1 MSNGQVS
8 PYQTAGS
15 NHYAY
20 PPLRDPKI
28 AVRPLV
34 EKLGQYDRMRAVLEQ
49 QGTDRGFWKAMTE
62 VLSEKIVLR
71 SDWFRYAVALTEPEA
86 VKSAV
91 RAIHYDLHLE
101 IRQRSTLIPAYYLC
115 RTKWDYWSEYG
126 LIVEDLYASPGYPFH
141 DERLVK
147 LMQAGHEV
155 YYLRLARMRHSAAAM
170 FKGIASL
177 PRLSQLTDELLY
189 EVGRYIFR
197 AIWHEDQK
205 PALAACGAFSLV
217 RFRQAM
223 ELLYLCLSG
232 DLCELRGALTERF
245 FKFFKCVY
253 PQPALGALL
262 HRIQEAD
269 GATLAAL
276 PQKVRPLYSQLSAAF
291 SSFLKQEVLWREG
304 RSPLPLFK
312 VLFGNLSRL
321 ELLPEMLK
329 GDSVLKA
336 AVEKLEK
343 ESGAIIGKILE

>member
-1 MSNGQVS
+1 MSSGQVS
-8 PYQTAGS
+8 LCQTAGS

-91 RAIHYDLHLE
+91 RAINYDLHLE

-155 YYLRLARMRHSAAAM
+155 PPPIFNEPLLLVSVDPGEVAGFRICGLNSADI
-170 FKGIASL
+170 GGY
-177 PRLSQLTDELLY
+177 Q
-189 EVGRYIFR
+189 RY
-197 AIWHEDQK
+197 
-205 PALAACGAFSLV
+205 
-217 RFRQAM
+217 
-223 ELLYLCLSG
+223 G
-232 DLCELRGALTERF
+232 DGC
-245 FKFFKCVY
+245 
-253 PQPALGALL
+253 
-262 HRIQEAD
+262 
-269 GATLAAL
+269 
-276 PQKVRPLYSQLSAAF
+276 S
-291 SSFLKQEVLWREG
+291 EG
-304 RSPLPLFK
+304 
-312 VLFGNLSRL
+312 GT
-321 ELLPEMLK
+321 
-329 GDSVLKA
+329 
-336 AVEKLEK
+336 
-343 ESGAIIGKILE
+343 ESGLP